1 MDLHNRSV
9 RQDVRELGALLGDVV
24 SNHSPP
30 EGFELVESARNEAIA
45 YRHGSSDSR
54 EPLASVVKSNS
65 EEINAVLAQSFTIYF
80 QLINHAEERERV
92 RALRSLRQQGT
103 LSHSITEAIEDLAES
118 GADAE
123 TIESVLQ
130 DVRVVPTFTAHPTEA
145 RRKTVKGILQRV
157 GQLLEDL
164 DERRLTDEEE
174 GALEDRLTAVVESL
188 YTTKHIRDR
197 RPEPFDEA
205 RNVQWYLDNVIF
217 DVIPEVYE
225 ELEEALE
232 ANFEEPPEPAH
243 LLEFRSW
250 AGSDADGNPNVTPE
264 VTDKTLRRQR
274 SLALDQYRES
284 LEDLLGILSQDGTR
298 VDTEETLKPIVS
310 GEQPIESIA
319 ESAAERY
326 PREPFRQATT
336 VILERL
342 NRVESVRPGGYED
355 SDALLEDL
363 STLADAL
370 ASEGLESIVSEF
382 VTPLERQVRTFGF
395 YLAALDLRDHRQQH
409 TQALSE
415 ALAEEDIDYA
425 GMSEAERQEFLT
437 ESVMQSEPVLELS
450 DRESLSEETAV
461 VLERF
466 DRLADWQAEF
476 GPESIDTYC
485 ISMTEEPSHVL
496 EVLFLADQAG
506 GIVDHPDYSG
516 LDIVPLLET
525 ESALS
530 NAREIMG
537 TLFENDAYGAAMEAR
552 GGTQE
557 IMLGYSDSNKENGFL
572 AANWELNRAQRRL
585 AAITDDYGVELRLFH
600 GRGGTISR
608 GGGPMNEALLALP
621 KQTVTGEVKF
631 TQQGEAISEKYGNA
645 RIARRELGQML
656 NAQIRARYERISEP
670 DPTLPEPW
678 VQAMD
683 EMGSTARD
691 AYRSLLETEGFVR
704 YFEQSTPIK
713 TIEGLNLG
721 SRPASRSDERNVE
734 DLRAIPWVFA
744 WTQSRAIIP
753 GWFGVG
759 SGIDAYLAE
768 TDDGLERL
776 KAMYESWPFFRTMLD
791 KAALSLAR
799 TEMEIAEEY
808 ADLADDELRARFF
821 PTIENEYE
829 RSRERVLDIVPR
841 DDLVDRSWLRESLD
855 RRNPY
860 VDPLNFLQVQLLS
873 RSHRTQQEERTLRL
887 TVKGI
892 AAGMKDTG

>member
-24 SNHSPP
+24 SDHSPP
-30 EGFELVESARNEAIA
+30 EGFDLVESARNEAIA
-45 YRHGSSDSR
+45 YRRGRADSR
-54 EPLASVVKSNS
+54 EPLSSVVASNS
-65 EEINAVLAQSFTIYF
+65 EAINAVLARSFTIYF
-80 QLINHAEERERV
+80 QLINLAEERERV
-92 RALRSLRQQGT
+92 RALRTFRQQGT
-103 LSHSITEAIEDLAES
+103 LSHSITEAMENLAEA
-118 GADAE
+118 GADPA
-123 TIESVLQ
+123 TVESVLQ
-130 DVRVVPTFTAHPTEA
+130 DVQVVPTFTAHPTEA

-157 GQLLEDL
+157 GQLLEDM
-164 DERRLTDEEE
+164 DERRLTDEEQN
-174 GALEDRLTAVVESL
+174 ALDARLTAVVESL

-205 RNVQWYLDNVIF
+205 RNVQWYLNNVIF
-217 DVIPEVYE
+217 DVIPEVYD
-225 ELEEALE
+225 ELETALD
-232 ANFEEPPEPAH
+232 ANFEDPPEPAH

-264 VTDKTLRRQR
+264 VTDRTLHRQR
-274 SLALDQYRES
+274 SLALSRYRES
-284 LEDLLGILSQDGTR
+284 LEDLLGVLSQDGTR
-298 VDTEETLKPIVS
+298 FDVDEDLASILS
-310 GEQPIESIA
+310 GEQTTESIA

-326 PREPFRQATT
+326 PREPFRQATS
-336 VILERL
+336 VILERV

-355 SDALLEDL
+355 SDELLEDL
-363 STLADAL
+363 STLGEVLRA
-370 ASEGLESIVSEF
+370 EGLESIVSEF

-395 YLAALDLRDHRQQH
+395 HLASLDLRDHRQQH
-409 TQALSE
+409 TQALVE
-415 ALAEEDIDYA
+415 ALGAEDIAYES
-425 GMSEAERQEFLT
+425 MSEAERQEFLT
-437 ESVMQSEPVLELS
+437 EAVTRTEPVLDLE
-450 DRESLSEETAV
+450 DRDAFSAETAV

-466 DRLADWQAEF
+466 DRLADWQEEF
-476 GPESIDTYC
+476 GPESIDAYC

-506 GIVDHPDYSG
+506 VVDHPDYSG

-537 TLFENDAYGAAMEAR
+537 TLFENEAYGAAMAAR
-552 GGTQE
+552 GQTQE
-557 IMLGYSDSNKENGFL
+557 IMLGYSDSNKENGYL

-585 AAITDDYGVELRLFH
+585 AAITEDYGVELRLFH

-608 GGGPMNEALLALP
+608 GGGPMNDALLALP

-656 NAQIRARYERISEP
+656 NAQIRARYANISEP
-670 DPTLPEPW
+670 DPTLPESW
-678 VQAMD
+678 VGAMD
-683 EMGSTARD
+683 EMAGTARE
-691 AYRSLLETEGFVR
+691 AYQSLLETEGFVR
-704 YFEQSTPIK
+704 YFEQTTPIK

-776 KAMYESWPFFRTMLD
+776 RSMYESWPFFQTMLD

-799 TEMEIAEEY
+799 TEMEIAGEY
-808 ADLADDELRARFF
+808 AALADDELQARIF
-821 PTIENEYE
+821 PAIENEYE
-829 RSRERVLDIVPR
+829 RSRERVLDIIPR

-860 VDPLNFLQVQLLS
+860 VDPLNFLQIQLLS
-873 RSHRTQQEERTLRL
+873 RSHRTPQEERTLRL

-892 AAGMKDTG
+892 AAGMKNTG